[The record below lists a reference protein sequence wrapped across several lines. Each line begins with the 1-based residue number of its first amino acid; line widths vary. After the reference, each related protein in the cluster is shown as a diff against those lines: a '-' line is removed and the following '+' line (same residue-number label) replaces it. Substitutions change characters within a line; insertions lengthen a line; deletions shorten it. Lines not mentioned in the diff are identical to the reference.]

1 MVFNELFLSPGYW
14 FSKEIQLVWYLN
26 FMPYFDSL
34 ESINEF
40 RKPWG
45 KQLEAITVSGTF
57 L

>member
-14 FSKEIQLVWYLN
+14 FSKEIQFVWYLS
-26 FMPYFDSL
+26 FMSYFDSL

-45 KQLEAITVSGTF
+45 KQFLAITVSGII